1 MSFGQTCS
9 TGVAQ
14 RCWRIEAVMISLN
27 YHKVVPDF
35 LRNGVSLVDC
45 VNAIHYILLV
55 SINNLY

>member
-14 RCWRIEAVMISLN
+14 RCWRIKAVMISLN

-35 LRNGVSLVDC
+35 LRNGVFLVG
-45 VNAIHYILLV
+45 LLM
-55 SINNLY
+55 